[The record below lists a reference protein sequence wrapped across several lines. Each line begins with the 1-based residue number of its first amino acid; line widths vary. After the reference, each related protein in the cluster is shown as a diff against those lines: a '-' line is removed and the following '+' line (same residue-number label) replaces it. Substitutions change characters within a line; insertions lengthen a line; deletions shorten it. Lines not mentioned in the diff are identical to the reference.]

1 MELVSCLEQSVY
13 RGEPR
18 TLREEE
24 PMDERTTLLHFA
36 LLAFSSLFSIVNPV
50 STAPLFLTMTEG
62 DPPDKRQRMAWRASV
77 TAWTTLTL
85 FALLGEAVLQLFS
98 ITIGAFRI
106 AGGALL
112 FSIGMDM
119 IRVQQPRE
127 KQTPEE
133 IYEGAERDDV
143 AIIPLAIPMLSGPGA
158 ISTVI
163 VLGQHAHTWGR
174 MLLLLAVIAVT
185 CMASYLILRSS
196 QYVTRLLGQTG
207 LRIASRLMGLLL
219 TVTAVQFILNGVH
232 DALPS
237 LLPAWI
243 QRTVT

>member
-1 MELVSCLEQSVY
+1 MEQVSCLEQSVY

-24 PMDERTTLLHFA
+24 PMDERTTLFHFA

-119 IRVQQPRE
+119 IRVQQSRE

-133 IYEGAERDDV
+133 IYEGAEKDDV
-143 AIIPLAIPMLSGPGA
+143 AIIPLAIPML
-158 ISTVI
+158 
-163 VLGQHAHTWGR
+163 
-174 MLLLLAVIAVT
+174 LLLAVIALT
-185 CMASYLILRSS
+185 CVASYFILRSS
-196 QYVTRLLGQTG
+196 QYVIRLLGQTG
-207 LRIASRLMGLLL
+207 LSRPSRAACCRS
-219 TVTAVQFILNGVH
+219 TALG
-232 DALPS
+232 
-237 LLPAWI
+237 
-243 QRTVT
+243 